1 MTRKAVITGS
11 TGGIGKAVCAR
22 LAQDGWSLVLVNRSQ
37 IKAEAQRDEL
47 RQRHPELEVDL
58 SQTDLMDLAAIDKSC
73 REITSSVTRID
84 ALYCIAG
91 VLTDQR
97 RLSVQGH
104 ESHYAVNALANYALI
119 SGLRSVLSGNTHPG
133 AESMVVTV
141 SSSAINMTPLDL
153 SSLSAPEKIGGLMG
167 AYAHSKLAMTGM
179 CVQMAPDL
187 EKAGIMVR
195 AIDPG
200 PTKTSMTSSGDG
212 MPFFLRWLAP
222 LLFSDPEKQAAKIV
236 DAADPDAFLAETG
249 ILVSNWKRK
258 SLPKSIQ
265 QPEVRR
271 ELLERIRIDC
281 SLTRD

>member
-1 MTRKAVITGS
+1 
-11 TGGIGKAVCAR
+11 
-22 LAQDGWSLVLVNRSQ
+22 LVLVNRSQ
-37 IKAEAQRDEL
+37 TKAEAQRDEL

-58 SQTDLMDLAAIDKSC
+58 TQTDLMDLAAIDKSC

-104 ESHYAVNALANYALI
+104 ESHYAVNVLANYALI
-119 SGLRSVLSGNTHPG
+119 SGLRPVLGGTTFPG
-133 AESMVVTV
+133 AESMVVTM
-141 SSSAINMTPLDL
+141 SSSAINMVPLDL

-179 CVQMAPDL
+179 CVQMAPEL
-187 EKAGIMVR
+187 KQAGIMVR
-195 AIDPG
+195 AVDPG

-222 LLFSDPEKQAAKIV
+222 LLFSDPDKQAAKIV
-236 DAADPDAFLAETG
+236 AAADTNAMNGETG
-249 ILVSNWKRK
+249 ILVSSWKAK
-258 SLPKSIQ
+258 PLPPSIQ
-265 QPEVRR
+265 NPKDR
-271 ELLERIRIDC
+271 EELMAQIRMDC
-281 SLTRD
+281 SLSRG